1 MKQAHTTAM
10 VPVLLVACA
19 SIDAGSAIIEA
30 AKRVRSLHGYLMKDP
45 NPYAPPK
52 SHVADAVESPA
63 VDFMR
68 MNRVASG
75 QRLLIAALIA
85 SLVAASIRTGV
96 NPVAG
101 LLFGLVAA
109 VMSIVGVLRI
119 DGGLQGSVLSR
130 IFYVVA
136 MLLPLINLIIMF
148 TLNMRATKA
157 LRAAGYHVG
166 FLGAK
171 QRSHNVRGS
180 ERLEPTL

>member
-1 MKQAHTTAM
+1 
-10 VPVLLVACA
+10 
-19 SIDAGSAIIEA
+19 
-30 AKRVRSLHGYLMKDP
+30 MKDP

-52 SHVADAVESPA
+52 SHVADAVENPA

-101 LLFGLVAA
+101 VLLGLVAV

-119 DGGLQGSVLSR
+119 DGGLEGSVLSR
-130 IFYVVA
+130 ILCVVA
-136 MLLPLINLIIMF
+136 MLLPLINLIIML

-157 LRAAGYHVG
+157 LRAAGYDVG

-171 QRSHNVRGS
+171 QRSHNVRPS
-180 ERLEPTL
+180 KHLEPTL

>member
-1 MKQAHTTAM
+1 MN
-10 VPVLLVACA
+10 
-19 SIDAGSAIIEA
+19 
-30 AKRVRSLHGYLMKDP
+30 DP

-63 VDFMR
+63 VDFTR

-85 SLVAASIRTGV
+85 SLVATSIRTGV

-101 LLFGLVAA
+101 VLLGLIAA
-109 VMSIVGVLRI
+109 VMSIIGVLRV
-119 DGGLQGSVLSR
+119 DGGLEGSVLSR
-130 IFYVVA
+130 ILYVVA

-157 LRAAGYHVG
+157 LRAAGYDVG

-171 QRSHNVRGS
+171 QRSHNVLPNK
-180 ERLEPTL
+180 RLEPTL